1 MKQNRLFLTIFLFV
15 VVFGCKKQDRIFTKS
30 DNLIEI
36 TAIRQ
41 KDPVNN
47 SNPYLGMNTKDGR
60 FWDNVYPKIVGIP
73 DSLTEVKVYYYW
85 LDNVQSLYQAYKADL
100 VKKEDYKYYINAW
113 GSDTANCTS
122 DYVKT
127 FVVIVTGKSKNG
139 QKYYLFDSNNN
150 FNMADE
156 VPYETIEGN
165 ANSFVNYN
173 SEFQPHKI
181 IYEKFIDKKIQK
193 DSTWIAFFERSE
205 TMWLQFCEHTTT
217 SFQFDSINYQLNTF
231 PSNGTSAKYE
241 NSTFFKFSKNLNKKS
256 QVLNVGEYL
265 KLNDSFYRLNC
276 SRDGLKI
283 ILTKDLD
290 ALNEGSTQIGMPPIS
305 YKAKSFNGE
314 SVNFPADL
322 KGKYVLLDFWST
334 SCAPCVQEIRD
345 YYINIYKKYGGNQ
358 FEIIG
363 IADNLPNE
371 LENFIKSNNINWTI
385 IPDGESKFIQKKYK
399 IYQYP
404 TLYLINPE
412 GVIISKGDELRS
424 GKFESILEKNIKTK

>member
-1 MKQNRLFLTIFLFV
+1 MKQNRLLLAILLFV
-15 VVFGCKKQDRIFTKS
+15 IVFGFKKPDRIFTKS
-30 DNLIEI
+30 DDLIELK
-36 TAIRQ
+36 AIRQ
-41 KDPVNN
+41 KDPVNS
-47 SNPYLGMNTKDGR
+47 SNPYLGMMTKDGR
-60 FWDNVYPKIVGIP
+60 FWDNVFPTIVGIP

-85 LDNVQSLYQAYKADL
+85 IDNVQALYQAYKADR
-100 VKKEDYKYYINAW
+100 VKREDYKDYINIW
-113 GSDTANCTS
+113 GSDTMYCTS

-127 FVVIVTGKSKNG
+127 FVVIITGKSKNG

-150 FNMADE
+150 FDMADE
-156 VPYETIEGN
+156 VPYETIESN

-173 SEFQPHKI
+173 REFQPHKI
-181 IYEKFIDKKIQK
+181 IYEKFIDNKIQK

-205 TMWLQFCEHTTT
+205 SMWLQFCEHTTT
-217 SFQFDSINYQLNTF
+217 SFKFDSTNYQLNTF
-231 PSNGTSAKYE
+231 TSYGTSAKYE
-241 NSTFFKFSKNLNKKS
+241 NSTFFKFSNSLNKKS
-256 QVLNVGEYL
+256 QVLNVGEYI
-265 KLNDSFYRLNC
+265 KLNDLFYRINC

-283 ILTKDLD
+283 ILTKNLD

-305 YKAKSFNGE
+305 YKAKSFKGE
-314 SVNFPADL
+314 NVNFPLDL
-322 KGKYVLLDFWST
+322 KGKYVLLDFWAT
-334 SCAPCVQEIRD
+334 SCAPCVREIRD
-345 YYINIYKKYGGNQ
+345 NYIDIYKKYGGNQ

-371 LENFIKSNNINWTI
+371 LENFIKTNNINWTI

-399 IYQYP
+399 IFQYP